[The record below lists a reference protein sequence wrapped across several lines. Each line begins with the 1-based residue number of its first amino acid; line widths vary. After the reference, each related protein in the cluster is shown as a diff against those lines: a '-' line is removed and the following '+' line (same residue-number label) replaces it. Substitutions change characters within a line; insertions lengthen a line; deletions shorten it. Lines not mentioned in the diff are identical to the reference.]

1 MNNEE
6 LGRLIMELLNE
17 TSAPVVLNWYD
28 ETELICGLVDS
39 DVRIIPITKITGV
52 HSSRA
57 GKGIRTPDIM
67 LGKHTF
73 YEDDQESE

>member
-1 MNNEE
+1 MTDQE
-6 LGRLIMELLNE
+6 LGQLIMELLRE
-17 TSAPVVLNWYD
+17 TGAPVVLNFVDD

-52 HSSRA
+52 HSTRA

-73 YEDDQESE
+73 YH